1 MLHINQLRTTDPTK
15 IPAGLDSGQIAF
27 NLANDWMFVGDGSNV
42 VSIAG
47 ETGSVSGT
55 ISIFGK
61 NITVPTAATGKGYCI
76 HNLKASKGVEINSGA
91 PTGTHVAGDLYV
103 DTSLNNQPDLKVYT
117 GTSWISV
124 HKDPQIFSLTTTA
137 VNAATGGDTS
147 VRITAELV
155 ANNASI
161 TAKVDIKPG
170 ATALVTGAQVTTKAP
185 ATDPGTY
192 VYDGSKWT
200 LTGGN
205 TPVATTT
212 SQGVVQL
219 ATNNEVKPSTATGQT
234 TPKDPSVAT
243 ALQLKALAD
252 QVASLSTGAQYLGTY
267 DGSKSGGQIAA
278 LSAAGTSAAFTQG
291 AKIGASGKAQI
302 GDYFLVTKPGTLSG
316 EAANVT
322 TATVVAG
329 DRLFFDGV
337 EWQKIDSG
345 LIHTGATLHSLD
357 DVSDSSVT
365 TPVTNQKGVLV
376 RDGGVTTDGLP
387 GAYKLTDTI
396 DAGTF

>member
-15 IPAGLDSGQIAF
+15 IPVGLDSGQIAF
-27 NLANDWMFVGDGSNV
+27 NLANDWMFVGDGSDV

-55 ISIFGK
+55 YTIFGK
-61 NITVPTAATGKGYCI
+61 SITVPTPATGKGYCI
-76 HNLKASKGVEINSGA
+76 HNLKASKGVEISSGA
-91 PTGTHVAGDLYV
+91 PTGTYVAGDLYV
-103 DTSLNNQPDLKVYT
+103 DTTTSNQPDLKVYT
-117 GTSWISV
+117 GSAWVSV

-137 VNAATGGDTS
+137 VNAATGADTS
-147 VRITAELV
+147 ARITAELT

-161 TAKVDIKPG
+161 SASGDIKPG
-170 ATALVTGAQVTTKAP
+170 ATALVTGAQVSTVAP
-185 ATDPGTY
+185 DTDPGTY
-192 VYDGSKWT
+192 VYDGSNWT

-205 TPVATTT
+205 TPVATTR

-219 ATNNEVKPSTATGQT
+219 ATNNEVKPSTATGSA
-234 TPKDPSVAT
+234 TPTDPSVAT
-243 ALQLKALAD
+243 ALQLKALAN
-252 QVASLSTGAQYLGTY
+252 QVASLATGAQYLGTY
-267 DGSKSGGQIAA
+267 DGSTGGGQIAA
-278 LSAAGTSAAFTQG
+278 LSAAGTSAGFSAAG
-291 AKIGASGKAQI
+291 KIGAGGTAQI
-302 GDYFLVTKPGTLSG
+302 GDYFLVTKAGTLTG
-316 EAANVT
+316 EAVNIT

-376 RDGGVTTDGLP
+376 RDGSVTADGFP
-387 GAYKLTDTI
+387 SAYKLTDTI